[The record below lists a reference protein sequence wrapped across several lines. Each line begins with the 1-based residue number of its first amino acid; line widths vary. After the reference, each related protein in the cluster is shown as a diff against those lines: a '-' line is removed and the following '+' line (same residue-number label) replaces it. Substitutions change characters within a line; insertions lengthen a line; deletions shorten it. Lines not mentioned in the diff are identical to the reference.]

1 MSAISMS
8 GVQAALADFVDQR
21 VLAAIGNDNSLL
33 KWAIGG
39 ASTVTLARFDKI
51 VEGYLPL
58 LAGLGLVDESKNL
71 NIEATETFVKNA
83 FDKQA
88 TVSLP
93 VMGVPITFDKQ
104 DGDALIALLRKYGG
118 Q

>member
-8 GVQAALADFVDQR
+8 GVQVALAEFVDQR
-21 VLAAIGNDNSLL
+21 VLAAIGADNSLL

-39 ASTVTLARFDKI
+39 AATVTLARFEAM
-51 VEGYLPL
+51 VSGYLPML
-58 LAGLGLVDESKNL
+58 TSLGLVDESKNL
-71 NIEATETFVKNA
+71 DIEATEAFITNA

-93 VMGVPITFDKQ
+93 VMGVPITFDKG

-118 Q
+118 

>member
-1 MSAISMS
+1 MSTIGMS
-8 GVQAALADFVDQR
+8 SVQAALADFIDQR
-21 VLAAIGNDNSLL
+21 VLSAIGDDNSLL

-39 ASTVTLARFDKI
+39 ASTVALARFDKM
-51 VEGYLPL
+51 VAGYIPMLT
-58 LAGLGLVDESKNL
+58 GLGLMDESKNL
-71 NIEATETFVKNA
+71 NIEATEAFVKSA
-83 FDKQA
+83 FEKQA

-104 DGDALIALLRKYGG
+104 DGDALVTLLKKYGG

>member
-58 LAGLGLVDESKNL
+58 AGLGLVVESKNL

-104 DGDALIALLRKYGG
+104 DGDALIALLKKYGG